1 MIIQKETKS
10 NTEIKTSTM
19 RIIAFGELLAE
30 KVSQRDVPSVFSSD
44 LSMMVLE
51 MLT

>member
-1 MIIQKETKS
+1 
-10 NTEIKTSTM
+10 M
-19 RIIAFGELLAE
+19 RIDAFDELLAE

-44 LSMMVLE
+44 ISMIVLE